1 MDFIV
6 RALSE
11 RFLLRIELAYFILI
25 HSFASPQ
32 SKDRIMQTILG
43 PFHPYLEDALIDEI
57 LRHKENDL
65 LKPIL
70 IVVPSDALRR
80 RVKILCAR
88 ERNLALL
95 NLPILTFY
103 QLSLRLH
110 GESHSVAPQLRG
122 DLFLEEALRQIIR
135 TRQPGAEPFAG
146 IEERVGGCAAL
157 WQTLRDLR
165 DGLVDPAA
173 ALDALGEGHF
183 SARANQRTSDL
194 LHLLETQLRF
204 CREKAIDDQ
213 SDLDKSATE
222 RAPASTFL
230 KQFAQIFY
238 YGFYDLT
245 QIQVDLFHAVAK
257 TFPTTLFFPLLPAR
271 PSHEAWSFAERFYQR
286 YVQGYDTETPKEL
299 VAPAG
304 AALPA
309 LFRLF
314 DESSERDY
322 QPLPN
327 NWHCTIH
334 NAFGIYDEV
343 AAAAKEI
350 LRLIDDGGLAFHDI
364 GVVARSLEAY
374 GPAVS
379 DIFHEHQIPIAGDIE
394 APLAE
399 FPLTKAVSLLLNLPT
414 HDFLRAEVIDLLSS
428 PYFQFNSAG
437 NSAIS
442 ARPELWDLA
451 TRELA
456 ICKGIAEWRRLRN
469 YVKRDL
475 VLSQHSDDDEPR
487 VIRIGAAQLQSLADI
502 VESLAADLVNLA
514 PHASWRH
521 YAGVWKELLKK
532 YLAIGADN
540 ADAPPDTERAL
551 HETILE
557 VLDQL
562 AGLDAVHDDVSLND
576 FSHTFQHWLERS
588 PVAESAP
595 NTAGVALLNASAAR
609 GDKFRALF
617 ILGLNEG
624 VFPRT
629 IREDAFLRDRD
640 REILE
645 RDLGY
650 KVSQKL
656 AGFDEEKLLFTL
668 LVNAARE
675 RLYCSFQRSDDG
687 GRVLAPSWYVTE
699 LKRILGGADNPHLVS
714 VTIPRS
720 ITDKNDGEPFKHE
733 NLLLPEELAIR
744 LSLDGKD
751 PSTLLDAFALTPN
764 LYRQGR
770 KAVLAL
776 DQSADRLLLYDG
788 VVGALPAHWQH
799 FSERGLSPTA
809 LETYARC
816 PFQFFARHILGL
828 ERLQRPEDILGPS
841 PAEFGELG
849 HEILNKFFASLIER
863 GYFHDPPSSIDI
875 DSELAAIAQRAFADY
890 EAKNPVGYPLAW
902 ENLKDGLVQLLRQVV
917 LRDLGELADSG
928 YTPVSLETDMTDRLP
943 GDWPEPLNGL
953 LIRGRMDRID
963 RNAKENRLRVIDYKF
978 KLGAS
983 QSVQDKNLYRAALRG
998 ERLQPP
1004 FYFLLGQRWAEK
1016 ENVKTSEAAIA
1027 AQFYFIAPRWADG
1040 PWVTTEF
1047 GADGLTGKVGAE
1059 IKNTIAYLAQGIE
1072 QGRFFI
1078 QRGEHCGHCEVAEI
1092 CRKNHPPSLWRA
1104 ENDPLT
1110 EPHRALHAKDP
1121 KKL

>member
-1 MDFIV
+1 
-6 RALSE
+6 
-11 RFLLRIELAYFILI
+11 
-25 HSFASPQ
+25 
-32 SKDRIMQTILG
+32 MQTILG

-57 LRHKENDL
+57 LRQKKNDL
-65 LKPIL
+65 LTPIL
-70 IVVPSDALRR
+70 IIVPSDALRR
-80 RVKILCAR
+80 RIKILCAR
-88 ERNLALL
+88 ERSLALL

-110 GESHSVAPQLRG
+110 GESHPAPPVLRD
-122 DLFLEEALRQIIR
+122 DLFLEEVLRQIIR

-146 IEERVGGCAAL
+146 IEDRVGGCAAL

-165 DGLVDPAA
+165 DGLVDPAV

-183 SARANQRTSDL
+183 SARASQRTKDL
-194 LHLLETQLRF
+194 LILLQTQLGF
-204 CREKAIDDQ
+204 CREKAIEDQ
-213 SDLDKSATE
+213 SDLDKSATV
-222 RAPASTFL
+222 RALASTFL
-230 KQFAQIFY
+230 KQFAQVFY

-245 QIQVDLFHAVAK
+245 QIQVDFFHAVAK

-286 YVQGYDTETPKEL
+286 YVQGHDSEAPIELLALAADT
-299 VAPAG
+299 
-304 AALPA
+304 LPT
-309 LFRLF
+309 LLRLF
-314 DESSERDY
+314 DESSERAY
-322 QPLPN
+322 QPLAN
-327 NWHCTIH
+327 NWHCTIQ
-334 NAFGIYDEV
+334 NAFGIHDEV
-343 AAAAKEI
+343 SAAAKEI
-350 LRLIDDGGLAFHDI
+350 LRLIDAGGLAFHDI

-374 GPAVS
+374 GPTVS
-379 DIFHEHQIPIAGDIE
+379 EIFRTHQIPIAGDIE
-394 APLAE
+394 TPLTQ
-399 FPLTKAVSLLLNLPT
+399 FPLTKAVSLLLNLPA

-428 PYFQFNSAG
+428 PYFQLNGAG
-437 NSAIS
+437 SNTDS
-442 ARPELWDLA
+442 RPDLWDLA

-469 YVKRDL
+469 YANRDL

-487 VIRIGAAQLQSLADI
+487 VIRIDAAQLQSLADV

-521 YAGVWKELLKK
+521 YAGAWKELLKK
-532 YLAIGADN
+532 YLAIGEKEAQT
-540 ADAPPDTERAL
+540 PDTESAL
-551 HETILE
+551 HEKILE
-557 VLDQL
+557 VLEQL
-562 AGLDAVHDDVSLND
+562 AGLDAVHDDVSLSD

-588 PVAESAP
+588 TLASLSDNAD
-595 NTAGVALLNASAAR
+595 GVALLNAAAAR
-609 GDKFRALF
+609 GLKFRALF

-629 IREDAFLRDRD
+629 IREDAFLRDLD

-668 LVNAARE
+668 VVNAARE
-675 RLYCSFQRSDDG
+675 RLYCSFQRSDDS
-687 GRVLAPSWYVTE
+687 GRVLAPSWYVAE
-699 LKRILGGADNPHLVS
+699 LRRILGTTDNPHLTS
-714 VTIPRS
+714 LTIARS
-720 ITDKNDGEPFKHE
+720 ITDKSDGEPFKQE

-744 LSLDGKD
+744 LSLQGKD
-751 PSTLLDAFALTPN
+751 PSALIEAFALAAN
-764 LYRQGR
+764 LYQQGR
-770 KAVLAL
+770 KTVTAL
-776 DQSADRLLLYDG
+776 DQSTERLLPYDG
-788 VVGALPAHWQH
+788 AVGALTAHWQR

-828 ERLQRPEDILGPS
+828 ERLQRPEEILGPS

-849 HEILNKFFASLIER
+849 HEILNKFFASLIAR
-863 GYFHDPPSSIDI
+863 GYFHEPPSSIDVEL
-875 DSELAAIAQRAFADY
+875 ELAAIAKRAYAEY
-890 EAKNPVGYPLAW
+890 QAKNPVGYPLAW
-902 ENLKDGLVQLLRQVV
+902 ENLKDGLLQLLRRVV
-917 LRDLGELADSG
+917 AKDLGELADSG

-943 GDWPEPLNGL
+943 SDWPEPLTGL
-953 LIRGRMDRID
+953 TIRGRMDRID
-963 RNAKENRLRVIDYKF
+963 RNDAENKLRVIDYKF

-1004 FYFLLGQRWAEK
+1004 FYYLLGQRWAKK
-1016 ENVKTSEAAIA
+1016 ENSVANETSVAAH
-1027 AQFYFIAPRWADG
+1027 FYFIAPRWADG
-1040 PWVTTEF
+1040 PLATTEF
-1047 GADGLTGKVGAE
+1047 SADGLTGKLGAE
-1059 IKNTIAYLAQGIE
+1059 TKNTIAYLAQGIA

-1078 QRGEHCGHCEVAEI
+1078 QRGDHCGHCEVAEI

-1104 ENDPLT
+1104 ENDPVT
-1110 EPHRALHAKDP
+1110 EPHRALHDKDP